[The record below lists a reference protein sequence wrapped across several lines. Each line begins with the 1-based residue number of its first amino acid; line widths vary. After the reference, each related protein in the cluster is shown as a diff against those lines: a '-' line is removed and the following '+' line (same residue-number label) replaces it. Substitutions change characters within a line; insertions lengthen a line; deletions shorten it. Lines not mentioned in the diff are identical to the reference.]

1 MSDIYQAPKS
11 NLVAEPEVIEGYGS
25 IEKGISGDYEFR
37 FGDVLS
43 EAWEKTSGAKGTFL
57 LAFIFYI
64 VLLVVIS
71 IPMELIQMG
80 MVESAAEPSMII
92 MVSIVGQ
99 FIINLVILP
108 IITGIFILGV
118 RRSVN
123 APIEATS
130 IFKYYKKTISLFLTM
145 LLMYLMIL
153 LGFILLIIPGIY
165 LTIAYFMAMPLV
177 VEKGL
182 SPWQALEVSRK
193 TITHRWF
200 SVFFFGI
207 VISFLLMISMI
218 PLGIGLIWTA
228 PMMMIAYGILYR
240 NMFGVETETLK

>member
-1 MSDIYQAPKS
+1 MSDIYEAPKS
-11 NLVAEPEVIEGYGS
+11 NLIAEPEALEGYGS

-43 EAWEKTSGAKGTFL
+43 EAWEKTSGAKGTFILAIL
-57 LAFIFYI
+57 LYLVLFIA
-64 VLLVVIS
+64 IS
-71 IPMELIQMG
+71 IPIELIQMG
-80 MVESAAEPSMII
+80 LAKSGAEPSLII
-92 MVSIVGQ
+92 TVSIVGQ
-99 FIINLVILP
+99 LIINLIILP
-108 IITGIFILGV
+108 IMTGVFILGV

-153 LGFILLIIPGIY
+153 LGFMLLIIPGIY
-165 LTIAYFMAMPLV
+165 LMIAYFMAMPLV
-177 VEKGL
+177 VEKNL

-200 SVFFFGI
+200 GVFIFGI
-207 VISFLLMISMI
+207 VISFILMISMI

-228 PMMMIAYGILYR
+228 PMMMIAYGIMYR